1 MIKRN
6 KNTAILDLGS
16 SKVCCMIAEQDENEI
31 IKVIGIGHY
40 ASSGIEKGIIT
51 DQNLAIKNISNAI
64 KSAERMAN
72 VKIKSGVTLAM
83 SSDKIFSKLVRG
95 KISIINEKISEED
108 VRKCVEITLKDKFFI
123 DKKVIHNIPLN
134 YILDGADRIKDP
146 IGMYAN
152 YLEIE
157 FLISYLN
164 ISHFKNFINCVTQ
177 CDVDI
182 NKVINAGLASGLAIL
197 NDNEIFIGSAV
208 VDMGARTTSLNL
220 FSNNNLI
227 FSESLAFGGHDITEQ
242 IARQFSISFKEA
254 ERLKIMHASVLENP
268 DEIEMGMEIPSI
280 NFDNKDDYIKV
291 TKGEIYDVVKPIII
305 QILNWI
311 SDTLKKSG
319 KSNLV
324 SKVLVFTGGASQID
338 GLPVLARD
346 ILNVNARVG
355 TPKDLKINFQ
365 NSIDASY
372 SVSAG
377 LIKHNFENYKANF
390 VDNISLQNE
399 IGKSNTQFSIK
410 NWFGQNFFN

>member
-1 MIKRN
+1 
-6 KNTAILDLGS
+6 
-16 SKVCCMIAEQDENEI
+16 
-31 IKVIGIGHY
+31 
-40 ASSGIEKGIIT
+40 
-51 DQNLAIKNISNAI
+51 
-64 KSAERMAN
+64 
-72 VKIKSGVTLAM
+72 
-83 SSDKIFSKLVRG
+83 
-95 KISIINEKISEED
+95 
-108 VRKCVEITLKDKFFI
+108 
-123 DKKVIHNIPLN
+123 
-134 YILDGADRIKDP
+134 
-146 IGMYAN
+146 
-152 YLEIE
+152 
-157 FLISYLN
+157 
-164 ISHFKNFINCVTQ
+164 
-177 CDVDI
+177 
-182 NKVINAGLASGLAIL
+182 
-197 NDNEIFIGSAV
+197 
-208 VDMGARTTSLNL
+208 
-220 FSNNNLI
+220 
-227 FSESLAFGGHDITEQ
+227 
-242 IARQFSISFKEA
+242 
-254 ERLKIMHASVLENP
+254 MHASVLENP

-338 GLPVLARD
+338 GLTVLARD